1 MKIYFHNVGKNSSF
15 ALNNNFFFFALF
27 GVHILLSND
36 IIKLIDYIKLTRD
49 NYLNI
54 IFFLKKNIY
63 LFFIFYYAKTKIDP
77 HHSMSYLISV

>member
-54 IFFLKKNIY
+54 IFF
-63 LFFIFYYAKTKIDP
+63 
-77 HHSMSYLISV
+77 

>member
-63 LFFIFYYAKTKIDP
+63 LFLYFIMPKQR
-77 HHSMSYLISV
+77 LIHIIA